1 LLKLTYKSEIS
12 VKGKAIMKDE
22 KNVENL
28 LLVKKALLLVGYK
41 KNRKEEV
48 LNMCLKNV
56 KVKKII

>member
-1 LLKLTYKSEIS
+1 
-12 VKGKAIMKDE
+12 MKDE

-56 KVKKII
+56 KVKKSFKIDYLFILIVYFY

>member
-1 LLKLTYKSEIS
+1 
-12 VKGKAIMKDE
+12 MKDE

>member
-1 LLKLTYKSEIS
+1 M
-12 VKGKAIMKDE
+12 MKDE

-28 LLVKKALLLVGYK
+28 LLIKRALLLVGFK

-48 LNMCLKNV
+48 LNMCFRNI